1 MKKSNL
7 KQLMLLALVA
17 ITSIS
22 LFSCTSNQETTEESS
37 NFGGLALY
45 TLRNDMGQNV
55 DSTLQAVADAGYI
68 NLEAAGYAEGKYYG
82 MEPAEFKALVESKGL
97 KLISTHQS
105 SATLENIEIELA
117 AAKAAGFQYFVIPV
131 PPMGMFKYD
140 PAEGK
145 IYMEGTAKDLV
156 NILNQMGEK
165 ANAAGLKLLYHN
177 HHFEF
182 DKDSEGNMVM
192 DYLLENVNPELV
204 NFQMDLYWVTKAEH
218 DPIAYME
225 KYQGRFKSWHI
236 KDMDTLGRFAP
247 VGTGTIDFGKILEH
261 KDQSGME
268 YYFVEQDQTFDEM
281 TAQEAINISHEG
293 LKKFGFK

>member
-1 MKKSNL
+1 MKKTNL
-7 KQLMLLALVA
+7 RQLMLLALVA

-22 LFSCTSNQETTEESS
+22 LFSCSTNQETTQESS

-55 DSTLQAVADAGYI
+55 DSTLQAVADAGYV

-105 SATLENIEIELA
+105 SATLENIDTELA

-140 PAEGK
+140 PAKGE

-156 NILNQMGEK
+156 DILNQMGEK

-182 DKDSEGNMVM
+182 DKDSEGNVVM

-204 NFQMDLYWVTKAEH
+204 NFQMDLYWVTKAEQ

-225 KYQGRFKSWHI
+225 KYPGRFKAWHV
-236 KDMDTLGRFAP
+236 KDMDTLGRFSP
-247 VGTGTIDFGKILEH
+247 VGRGTIDFGKILEH

-293 LKKFGFK
+293 LKKFGFE

>member
-1 MKKSNL
+1 MKKTNVR
-7 KQLMLLALVA
+7 QLMLLALVA

-22 LFSCTSNQETTEESS
+22 LFSCSTNQETTQESS

-55 DSTLQAVADAGYI
+55 DSTLQAVADAGYV

-105 SATLENIEIELA
+105 SATLENIDTELA

-140 PAEGK
+140 PAKGE

-156 NILNQMGEK
+156 DILNQMGEK

-182 DKDSEGNMVM
+182 DKDSEGNVVM

-204 NFQMDLYWVTKAEH
+204 NFQMDLYWVTKAEQ

-225 KYQGRFKSWHI
+225 KYPGRFKAWHV
-236 KDMDTLGRFAP
+236 KDMDTLGRFSP
-247 VGTGTIDFGKILEH
+247 VGRGTIDFGKILEH

-293 LKKFGFK
+293 LKKFGFE

>member
-1 MKKSNL
+1 MKKTYL

-22 LFSCTSNQETTEESS
+22 LFSCSTNQETTQESS

-55 DSTLQAVADAGYI
+55 DSTLQAVADAGYV

-105 SATLENIEIELA
+105 SATLENIDTELA

-140 PAEGK
+140 PAKGE

-156 NILNQMGEK
+156 DILNQMGEK

-182 DKDSEGNMVM
+182 DKDSEGNVVM

-204 NFQMDLYWVTKAEH
+204 NFQMDLYWVTKAEQ

-225 KYQGRFKSWHI
+225 KYPGRFKAWHV
-236 KDMDTLGRFAP
+236 KDMDTLGRFSP
-247 VGTGTIDFGKILEH
+247 VGRGTIDFGKILEH